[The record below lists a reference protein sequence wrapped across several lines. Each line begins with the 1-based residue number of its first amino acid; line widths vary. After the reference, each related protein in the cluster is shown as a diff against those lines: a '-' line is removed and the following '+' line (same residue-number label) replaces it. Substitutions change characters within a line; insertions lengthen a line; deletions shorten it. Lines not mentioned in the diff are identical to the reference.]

1 MITNLFNVWLVISV
15 SAFSLMDILFWLNHE
30 NSLDL
35 TEIWS
40 WNKKERHSS
49 IVFSDNC
56 CHTSLLSGS
65 SLKVNYKVKSEILSR
80 NLLYSVPLKSMV
92 LHRPLTEPFPPAR
105 LCDIRHWSSG
115 RQWVAH
121 PPPDADTSY
130 YIRYASHLLASHVW
144 SGESTNK
151 GKLSSSWWWIQVF
164 PGSNFCWKA
173 HLVSLATNPVN
184 CLPRRNRL
192 TWFILKKMS
201 ADTQSE
207 RGVCITASK

>member
-40 WNKKERHSS
+40 WNKKERHSL

-130 YIRYASHLLASHVW
+130 YIRYASHLLVSSRLVRRVYKQREAVKFVMVDTSFPTFQFLLKSSSCVT
-144 SGESTNK
+144 GNK
-151 GKLSSSWWWIQVF
+151 SCQLSS
-164 PGSNFCWKA
+164 
-173 HLVSLATNPVN
+173 
-184 CLPRRNRL
+184 
-192 TWFILKKMS
+192 
-201 ADTQSE
+201 
-207 RGVCITASK
+207 